1 MIKVRNITAL
11 LALSSV
17 AALAACSGYN
27 SNNNPPSRISYASP
41 QPAGLSP
48 DMIAQVQTRLQQSG
62 NYNGRIDGVWGPATE
77 GAVRGYQQQHNMNVT
92 GQLDNATLTSLNVGG
107 GQQNYGSS
115 QPNVQRLGSNDM
127 APANPSVPAGVVT
140 PPPVNPT
147 R

>member
-1 MIKVRNITAL
+1 MIKVRNVAVL

-27 SNNNPPSRISYASP
+27 NSPPPSRISYASP

-48 DMIAQVQTRLQQSG
+48 DMIAQVQTRLQQNG
-62 NYNGRIDGVWGPATE
+62 NYNGRIDGVWGPVTE
-77 GAVRGYQQQHNMNVT
+77 RAVSSYQQQHNMNAT

-107 GQQNYGSS
+107 GQQNYGNS
-115 QPNVQRLGSNDM
+115 QPAVQTLGSNDI
-127 APANPSVPAGVVT
+127 APTNPSAPTGVVT
-140 PPPVNPT
+140 PPAVNPT